1 MNYFIIFPMNRFLVL
16 ITGLVVFISPVFAQG
31 SMPEISLAP
40 DQTQGFLLSPSS
52 DDNKFIVKNELMR
65 DIIIL
70 QNQIN
75 LLDGLV
81 ERQSEVQDIALN
93 YERIGVP
100 FRQPSPPRSTCEKL
114 PLNVLCLFFYPEL
127 PTNQSIVS
135 ESIDRYEDRQQ
146 QRVDEAISLLRQ
158 KAIAD
163 ARLHRDGDKPIVR
176 EKRAQYYWSDIKC
189 KNAQCSAVIESN
201 IDSNDKLRVQSG
213 DVHVNG
219 LKITKI
225 DPRDG
230 IVLAMYDGKKVE
242 IKPLA
247 LSGSSSVSERKES
260 SGDVFNEDEIVDL
273 LRENING
280 GVESTPSIPQA
291 PVTTSPPPMPVT
303 NTPEALPAMLGST
316 GLF

>member
-1 MNYFIIFPMNRFLVL
+1 
-16 ITGLVVFISPVFAQG
+16 
-31 SMPEISLAP
+31 MPEISLAP
-40 DQTQGFLLSPSS
+40 DQTQGFSLTPSS
-52 DDNKFIVKNELMR
+52 ESNKFVVKNPLMR

-100 FRQPSPPRSTCEKL
+100 FSQPSPPRSTCEKL

-135 ESIDRYEDRQQ
+135 ESIDRYEERRQQ
-146 QRVDEAISLLRQ
+146 KIDEAISSLRQ
-158 KAIAD
+158 KAIEGI
-163 ARLHRDGDKPIVR
+163 RLQRNDDKPIIT
-176 EKRAQYYWSDIKC
+176 KNKQDQYYWSDIRC
-189 KNAQCSAVIESN
+189 RSNQCSAVIESN
-201 IDSNDKLRVQSG
+201 ADSNDKLRVKSG

-225 DPRDG
+225 DPREG
-230 IVLAMYDGKKVE
+230 VVMAMYDGKKVE
-242 IKPLA
+242 IKPLS
-247 LSGSSSVSERKES
+247 LSGNSSISERES
-260 SGDVFNEDEIVDL
+260 NSSDEFNEDEIVDL
-273 LRENING
+273 LRENISNG
-280 GVESTPSIPQA
+280 IENGPVVSMPQTPVTISPPSIP
-291 PVTTSPPPMPVT
+291 VT
-303 NTPEALPAMLGST
+303 NIQEALPEMLGAT